1 MNVDFSGL
9 EDGPILTGLSA
20 SEIESLRAVFT
31 SKAIGEG
38 KTVFIENMQGESLYL
53 IKEGTIRISKM
64 MAEGDEET
72 LVVFGPTDVFGE
84 MAIFDGALR
93 SATAR
98 VAEDAVLLCLSK
110 AGFEKLSIE
119 NPTLCLKLAVN
130 INRLFSERIRSSQ
143 AAHREILL
151 DALGRRDQ

>member
-1 MNVDFSGL
+1 MNVDF
-9 EDGPILTGLSA
+9 TGLDDSPIFA
-20 SEIESLRAVFT
+20 GLSSSDSRTLETVF
-31 SKAIGEG
+31 SYKEMGAG

-72 LVVFGPTDVFGE
+72 LVVLGPADVFGE
-84 MAIFDGALR
+84 MAIFDGAHR

-98 VAEDAVLLCLSK
+98 VAENAILLCLSK
-110 AGFEKLSIE
+110 TDFEKLSVE
-119 NPTLCLKLAVN
+119 NSALCLKLAVN

-143 AAHREILL
+143 AAHREMLL
-151 DALGRRDQ
+151 DALGRREQ